1 MSDEQTSSH
10 HKKTNKQL
18 ILNDYII
25 PQKHSKLFE
34 KKRLFA

>member
-1 MSDEQTSSH
+1 MNKHPVIT
-10 HKKTNKQL
+10 KKTNKQL